1 MNNFIKWQLDNKND
15 LINIFN
21 LITNNLENND
31 IMISDKKKF
40 YINYINYMFYST
52 KIYKNKYL

>member
-1 MNNFIKWQLDNKND
+1 MNNFIKWQLDNKKD

-40 YINYINYMFYST
+40 YNNYINYMFHST
-52 KIYKNKYL
+52 KMYKNKYL